1 MLQLRRITD
10 QVLNRGATAADS
22 LGGGLQ
28 EVRERGNEV
37 ARVAYQRGNEAART
51 AYAYAMNHRKATT
64 AVLLGTGIAA
74 ALIWMLQRNG
84 GYQAM
89 RKKVLQRVRGTST
102 STKTRSR
109 RKVAQAS
116 AQ

>member
-10 QVLNRGATAADS
+10 QILNRGASATAS
-22 LGGGLQ
+22 LGGLE
-28 EVRERGNEV
+28 EVRERGNEI
-37 ARVAYQRGNEAART
+37 ARRAYHRGNEAART
-51 AYAYAMNHRKATT
+51 AYALAMNHRRATA

-84 GYQAM
+84 GYQAV
-89 RKKVLQRVRGTST
+89 RKKILQRVQGT

-109 RKVAQAS
+109 RRVAHAQAS
-116 AQ
+116 PK